1 MLKILYSCLNLII
14 WLIFIFNFFQ
24 SKKKKEA
31 NTFLDKLTQKNL
43 GNIFFSCFFIDLFFS
58 KIPNRF
64 EQIIGKNPMK
74 AIYKFS
80 ISFFSDKIIKN
91 KILLQ
96 EIKEAIME
104 CFFVLLFSPRQFS
117 LYSSLVFGIFVL
129 SKTFHQAFVQNLK
142 IEKTTKKDFSNLRLF
157 LFFQFLIFITFME
170 SVVAH
175 VYLSF
180 NRRRTVNI
188 IVGVELISL
197 TLSIKESII
206 DHFFTLSNEKFF
218 DGKWTFQ
225 GANELFLKTWIS
237 GQNLFSFISA
247 LNNLS
252 ISKKG
257 VFKYYVLRRAFQCG
271 KELFQN
277 FEEYNRYRKT
287 QVCIGK
293 ILEKPKEEDII
304 GLSDNVCIVCRDDMV
319 PEFSKKLPCKHVL
332 HTLCLQDWLRR
343 QFGCPICMTPISTG
357 MIKTTKQNEESQ
369 KLSYNK
375 AKINIIATAT
385 GLSRNI
391 EMKDSL
397 QYFRNNFESLP
408 SLFPDFTNIFFWEST
423 NNRENR
429 TKKKIRNFHFLY
441 SKNIQNFRKC
451 RKLHVNKKYLKN
463 TWVEYRFN
471 Q

>member
-1 MLKILYSCLNLII
+1 MLKILSSCLNLTI
-14 WLIFIFNFFQ
+14 WLIFILNFFQ
-24 SKKKKEA
+24 SKNKKEA
-31 NTFLDKLTQKNL
+31 NIFLDKLTQKNL
-43 GNIFFSCFFIDLFFS
+43 GNVFFFCVFFDLIFS

-64 EQIIGKNPMK
+64 EKIIYRNPIK
-74 AIYKFS
+74 ALYNFS
-80 ISFFSDKIIKN
+80 ISFFLNKIIKN

-96 EIKEAIME
+96 EIKEAVME

-142 IEKTTKKDFSNLRLF
+142 IEKITKKDFSNLRLF
-157 LFFQFLIFITFME
+157 LFFQLLIFITFIE
-170 SVVAH
+170 SVLAQ
-175 VYLSF
+175 VYISF

-188 IVGVELISL
+188 IVGIELISL

-218 DGKWTFQ
+218 DCKWTFH
-225 GANELFLKTWIS
+225 GANELLLKIWIS
-237 GQNLFSFISA
+237 GQSLFSFISA
-247 LNNLS
+247 LNSLS

-277 FEEYNRYRKT
+277 FEEYDRYRKT
-287 QVCIGK
+287 QVCIGS
-293 ILEKPKEEDII
+293 IMENPDEEDIS
-304 GLSDNVCIVCRDDMV
+304 GLSDNVCIVCRDDML
-319 PEFSKKLPCKHVL
+319 PESSKKLPCKHVL

-343 QFGCPICMTPISTG
+343 QFGCPICMTPISTE
-357 MIKTTKQNEESQ
+357 MVKTAKQEEESG

-391 EMKDSL
+391 EIKDSL
-397 QYFRNNFESLP
+397 QYFKNNFVSLP
-408 SLFPDFTNIFFWEST
+408 SLFPDFTNMFFWESY
-423 NNRENR
+423 NSEENK
-429 TKKKIRNFHFLY
+429 TKKKIKNFRFLY
-441 SKNIQNFRKC
+441 SKNIQKFKKC
-451 RKLHVNKKYLKN
+451 TKLYVNKKYLKN
-463 TWVEYRFN
+463 TWIECRFTL
-471 Q
+471 